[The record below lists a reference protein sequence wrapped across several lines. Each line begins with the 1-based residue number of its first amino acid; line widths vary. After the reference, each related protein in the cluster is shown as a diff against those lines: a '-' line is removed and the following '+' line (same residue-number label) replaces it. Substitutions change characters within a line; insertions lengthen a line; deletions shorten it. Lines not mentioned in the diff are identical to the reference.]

1 MYIREKALAL
11 LETGN
16 TVSGEQLAKE
26 LGVSRNA
33 VWKVMKRLRED
44 GYEIEAV
51 TNRGYR
57 LVSAPDVLTEAG
69 IRKWLKTREL
79 GRELEIHDRLDS
91 TNNRAKALAAA
102 GAKQGTVIIADS
114 QSGGRGRPGRP
125 SSWPRG

>member
-11 LETGN
+11 LETGE

-57 LVSAPDVLTEAG
+57 LVSAPDVL
-69 IRKWLKTREL
+69 
-79 GRELEIHDRLDS
+79 S
-91 TNNRAKALAAA
+91 
-102 GAKQGTVIIADS
+102 
-114 QSGGRGRPGRP
+114 
-125 SSWPRG
+125 